1 MNPRRLQLFFAVG
14 RIFSPFYAL
23 LMRLRAWLYQRGW
36 LRREKMAVP
45 VISVGNLT
53 LGGTGKTP
61 LVIYLSRLF
70 LEMGYRPAVLSRGYG
85 GRRRWPRPA
94 RKETTSLVAG
104 LAEVGP
110 GPFDPSRLAPMVV
123 SDYQN
128 ILLDPE
134 TAGDEPVL
142 LAQSLPGVPVL
153 VGPRRVLSGRYAV
166 REMGADCLVLDDG
179 FQHLA
184 LDRDLDLALFSA
196 RNLPFRVAGPWPGRF
211 WTPSPAPANPRAE
224 SFSPAGVFPGGPLRE
239 PWSALAR
246 ADALVITG
254 VDPVNQDEVAAFR
267 HFLAQK
273 FPALPCF
280 IGEYL
285 PTCLLEAASRQTL
298 ALEEGRDRPWYGFA
312 GIARPESFRQTLIGA
327 GFKLTDFQAFADHY
341 HYRATDYHALVEAA
355 SERRAEGLITTEKD
369 LVKLTPLV
377 DDMPLLAL
385 RIELVMEEAFAR
397 FCRERLK
404 ELPLRR

>member
-1 MNPRRLQLFFAVG
+1 MNPRHLQLFFALG

-36 LRREKMAVP
+36 LRREKMVVP

-61 LVIYLSRLF
+61 LVIYLCRL
-70 LEMGYRPAVLSRGYG
+70 LQDLGYRPAVLSRGYG
-85 GRRRWPRPA
+85 RRRRPGLA
-94 RKETTSLVAG
+94 GKETTSLVAG

-110 GPFDPSRLAPMVV
+110 GPFDPARPAPMVV

-128 ILLDPE
+128 ILLDSE

-153 VGPRRVLSGRYAV
+153 VAPRRVLSGRYAV
-166 REMGADCLVLDDG
+166 GEMGADCLVLDDG

-184 LDRDLDLALFSA
+184 LERDLDLALFSA
-196 RNLPFRVAGPWPGRF
+196 RNLPYRIAGPRPGWF
-211 WTPSPAPANPRAE
+211 GTPAPAPTGPRAE
-224 SFSPAGVFPGGPLRE
+224 TSSPARVFPGGPLRE

-254 VDPVNQDEVAAFR
+254 ADPANRDEVAAFR
-267 HFLAQK
+267 RFLAHK
-273 FPALPCF
+273 FPTLPCF
-280 IGEYL
+280 LGEYL
-285 PTCLLEAASRQTL
+285 PVCLLDAASRQTL
-298 ALEEGRDRPWYGFA
+298 ALAEGRDRPWYGFA
-312 GIARPESFRQTLIGA
+312 GIARPESFRQTLLGA
-327 GFKLTDFQAFADHY
+327 GYKLTGFQAFADHY
-341 HYRATDYHALVEAA
+341 PYTAADHRALVEAA
-355 SERRAEGLITTEKD
+355 RERRAEGLITTEKD
-369 LVKLTPLV
+369 LVKLNPLI

-385 RIELVMEEAFAR
+385 RIELVMEEAFAV

-404 ELPLRR
+404 GLLSRR

>member
-1 MNPRRLQLFFAVG
+1 MNPRHLQLFFAVG

-61 LVIYLSRLF
+61 LVIYLCRL
-70 LEMGYRPAVLSRGYG
+70 LQGLGCRPAVLSRGYG
-85 GRRRWPRPA
+85 RRRRPRPA
-94 RKETTSLVAG
+94 SKETTSLVAG

-110 GPFDPSRLAPMVV
+110 GPFDPARLAPMVV

-128 ILLDPE
+128 ILLDSA

-153 VGPRRVLSGRYAV
+153 VAPRRVLSGRYAV
-166 REMGADCLVLDDG
+166 GEMGADCLVLDDG

-184 LDRDLDLALFSA
+184 LERDLDLALFSA
-196 RNLPFRVAGPWPGRF
+196 RNLPFKVAGSAAGRQE
-211 WTPSPAPANPRAE
+211 TTAPAPPSPHAE
-224 SFSPAGVFPGGPLRE
+224 SFSPARVFPGGPLRE

-254 VDPVNQDEVAAFR
+254 VDSANRNEVAAFR
-267 HFLAQK
+267 RFLAHK

-280 IGEYL
+280 LGEYL
-285 PTCLLEAASRQTL
+285 PVCLLDAASRQTL
-298 ALEEGRDRPWYGFA
+298 ALAEGRDRPWYGFA
-312 GIARPESFRQTLIGA
+312 GIARPESFRQTLLGA
-327 GFKLTDFQAFADHY
+327 GFKLTGFQAFADHY
-341 HYRATDYHALVEAA
+341 PYRAADYRALVEAA
-355 SERRAEGLITTEKD
+355 KQQRAEGLITTEKD

-377 DDMPLLAL
+377 DDLPLLAL
-385 RIELVMEEAFAR
+385 RIELVMDEAFAA
-397 FCRERLK
+397 FCRERL
-404 ELPLRR
+404 EGLIPRR